1 MEVLYVLFT
10 ILCIYIIVV
19 SSIALSDTETYTKED
34 KDIKE
39 EAKTLLAT
47 GVIGLILTVIGL
59 AGIVKEN
66 KCIVIV
72 VLVLTIVGVMT
83 NFATN
88 DYGAAAWNILC
99 AALTACNQNT
109 LTFVKIVMEVLYV
122 LFTILC
128 ICVIVM
134 SSITLY
140 YIETG
145 TKGDLNNVGDII
157 NDGFKV
163 LVIGGMSLFSSEIF
177 RQQHNITMEQ

>member
-19 SSIALSDTETYTKED
+19 SSITLSDTETYTKED

-59 AGIVKEN
+59 AGIIKEN

-72 VLVLTIVGVMT
+72 LLVLTIIGIMS

-88 DYGAAAWNILC
+88 DYVA
-99 AALTACNQNT
+99 TAVDN
-109 LTFVKIVMEVLYV
+109 
-122 LFTILC
+122 
-128 ICVIVM
+128 
-134 SSITLY
+134 
-140 YIETG
+140 
-145 TKGDLNNVGDII
+145 
-157 NDGFKV
+157 
-163 LVIGGMSLFSSEIF
+163 
-177 RQQHNITMEQ
+177 